1 MHPNAPALNKS
12 PKKRLITLIN
22 VAKSNL
28 NLDEQ
33 IYRSMLKASTG
44 KDSLRAMNLPELEQ
58 ALEGFKQKGFKPIVK
73 RSKSQFKGRLSPAS
87 GQSKV
92 PQIDKIRAVWIT
104 MSQHHVVRDGSET
117 ALDAYVRRITKG
129 AKAEKGGE
137 GSGKGVD
144 STAWLTETMATLV
157 LESLKNWHKRVLLQR
172 LKDCGQSG
180 HIQGEQLTSY
190 NDIVKLYLSQ
200 ANGGLSCE

>member
-1 MHPNAPALNKS
+1 MNPNVPALNKS
-12 PKKRLITLIN
+12 HKKRLITLIN

-33 IYRSMLKASTG
+33 LYRSMLKASTG

-58 ALEGFKQKGFKPIVK
+58 ALAGFKQKGFKPISK

-92 PQIDKIRAVWIT
+92 PKIDKIRAVWII
-104 MSQHHVVRDGSET
+104 MSQHNIVHDGSET

-129 AKAEKGGE
+129 AKAGQGSE

-144 STAWLTETMATLV
+144 STAWLTDSMANRV
-157 LESLKNWHKRVLLQR
+157 LESLKNWHKRVLIQR
-172 LKDCGQSG
+172 LKDSESAL
-180 HIQGEQLTSY
+180 IQEIGRAH
-190 NDIVKLYLSQ
+190 V
-200 ANGGLSCE
+200 